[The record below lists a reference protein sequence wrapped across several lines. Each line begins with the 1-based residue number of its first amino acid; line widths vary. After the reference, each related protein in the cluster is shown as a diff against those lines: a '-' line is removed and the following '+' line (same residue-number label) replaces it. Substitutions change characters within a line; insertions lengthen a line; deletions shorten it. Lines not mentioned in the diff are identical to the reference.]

1 MNAPVRS
8 VVVHLALACAA
19 LVGVIAIGW
28 VLADSLVMPRIAR
41 SGWPVV
47 LVPDLSGLSQA
58 DATKKLTDMGLDP
71 VVDAERRKA
80 DRVGPDMVALQL
92 PIPGDSVKKGHVVR
106 MWLSA
111 GHTTVPVPDLSGQ
124 DSAEAAI
131 HVQEAGLQI
140 SDLDW
145 MTSGKVPAGKVIRTD
160 PMFGTLLNRGGT
172 VRLIL
177 SSGTD
182 PDSDSARQDTAKSAS
197 PASGPRTF

>member
-8 VVVHLALACAA
+8 VLFHLALACTT

-28 VLADSLVMPRIAR
+28 VLADSFIMPRIAR

-47 LVPDLSGLSQA
+47 LVPDVSGLSES
-58 DATKKLTDMGLDP
+58 DATKKLSDMGLDP

-92 PIPGDSVKKGHVVR
+92 PAPGDSVKKGHVVR
-106 MWLSA
+106 IWLSA

-177 SSGTD
+177 SSGAD
-182 PDSDSARQDTAKSAS
+182 PDSAHQDTGKSV
-197 PASGPRTF
+197 PAGPSPRTF